1 MKRTAF
7 LSIAL
12 LAAAG
17 AAYSQDLADFQT
29 GFTAFSGDLAATL
42 SYNATVGNN
51 WSDAY
56 VGGFPRF
63 GVGVAIGATAVPADS
78 LSSLFAAMGLALPAE
93 LTQYGLPIPA
103 AALSAK
109 IGGFILPFDVGLKA
123 MVVPDQLGQ
132 TLADAG
138 INLDYTLF
146 GGNVRFALVKEK
158 LLLPDVSI
166 GAGFNRLNGSVGM
179 DLDVATPSF
188 AYTDPY
194 SVDHVIALTQPA
206 LSLGWTTDSYDFTL
220 QVSKSL
226 LFIRPYAGIGYSLGK
241 STVSGGLLSSLTY
254 DGVAITP
261 EQLAEINAAL
271 SAAGQ
276 ATAQLSADGVLFGAE
291 SVEPVLRVYGGASLE
306 LLILKLD
313 LSATYVPATG
323 SLGAQAMVRIQF

>member
-1 MKRTAF
+1 MKRF
-7 LSIAL
+7 LFVLIAL
-12 LAAAG
+12 TAAIGG
-17 AAYSQDLADFQT
+17 AWSQDLADFQS

-63 GVGVAIGATAVPADS
+63 GVGVAVGATTVPAES
-78 LSSLFAAMGLALPAE
+78 LQALFTTMDIALPAE

-109 IGGFILPFDVGLKA
+109 IGGFFLPFDIGLKA
-123 MVVPDQLGQ
+123 MTVPAQLASS
-132 TLADAG
+132 LSDAG
-138 INLDYTLF
+138 IDLHYTLF

-166 GAGFNRLNGSVGM
+166 GAGFNRMTGSVGM
-179 DLDVATPSF
+179 DLDVDTPSF
-188 AYTDPY
+188 TFTDIED
-194 SVDHVIALTQPA
+194 VTHVIELSQPA

-226 LFIRPYAGIGYSLGK
+226 LFIRPYAGVGYSFGK
-241 STVSGGLLSSLTY
+241 STVSGGLLSALKY
-254 DGVAITP
+254 DGAEITAA
-261 EQLAEINAAL
+261 QLAEINDAL

-291 SVEPVLRVYGGASLE
+291 STAPVLRVYGGASLE

-313 LSATYVPATG
+313 LSATYVPANG